1 MIYNMFTFDHAL
13 HNMPSDEHLT
23 TRKAIKLKFIH
34 LETEQ
39 LRNYMEDLES
49 SLNLYK
55 QILQGIV
62 SAKPKEFNLSS
73 ESNEL
78 SLLPGKLFESLLS
91 EKTML
96 EERLR
101 KNIIAKNDAFQK
113 ANYHEELLKLSQDK
127 EENIIKEYEEKIS
140 SLLAESEYKERIIKD
155 LQGRNSLLEKD
166 LELYN
171 KSKEKQL
178 SIQDQKGLYKKKA
191 EIMIGILAKLEN
203 KYDIAYKNIQHLLVQ
218 CNHLIDEYKRGNSM
232 LREPQ
237 PDINIDEI
245 LNFPNRDVSCDE
257 FWMTKDK
264 NIRKIFLDLNININ
278 DNQAFSLKVNSPKN
292 GNFHLNQLELKQ
304 EKLKKKCEEYRIK
317 LQMISQEIESAKRLK
332 KLLKQDQEHLNTAVS
347 RFKTL
352 EKELKNLIKQK
363 MLANEENDE
372 SNTFP
377 RIMRSNSNPLEY
389 AQFHFG
395 EFKREKRKKELT
407 LEEFNEV
414 QDKDVSLI
422 LQSVISEDI
431 INDSLMEIF
440 DEEVMIN

>member
-257 FWMTKDK
+257 F
-264 NIRKIFLDLNININ
+264 
-278 DNQAFSLKVNSPKN
+278 
-292 GNFHLNQLELKQ
+292 
-304 EKLKKKCEEYRIK
+304 
-317 LQMISQEIESAKRLK
+317 
-332 KLLKQDQEHLNTAVS
+332 
-347 RFKTL
+347 
-352 EKELKNLIKQK
+352 
-363 MLANEENDE
+363 
-372 SNTFP
+372 
-377 RIMRSNSNPLEY
+377 
-389 AQFHFG
+389 
-395 EFKREKRKKELT
+395 
-407 LEEFNEV
+407 
-414 QDKDVSLI
+414 
-422 LQSVISEDI
+422 
-431 INDSLMEIF
+431 
-440 DEEVMIN
+440 